1 MLVYGEDFSDAL
13 SAVPLTKK
21 YCSGPQNAAILLTER
36 DYIPKDT
43 LDVIRKLHVND
54 ITIIGGTGVIS
65 LSVENQL
72 NALGINTNRLSGLD
86 KYETNII
93 IANQLDNVSEIAIVT
108 GEDFSYQDLGLSS
121 RTWA

>member
-1 MLVYGEDFSDAL
+1 M
-13 SAVPLTKK
+13 PLTKK